1 MKRTRDRVARTLERA
16 EWQWLL
22 VALGL
27 LAIAGLL
34 YAMFDTASE
43 HMVHAQEAS
52 RNAPHVGYAP
62 AEATQAAR
70 LQASTP

>member
-1 MKRTRDRVARTLERA
+1 MKRTRDRVARAWTWA

-34 YAMFDTASE
+34 YAVFDTASE
-43 HMVHAQEAS
+43 HMVHARETSLSAS
-52 RNAPHVGYAP
+52 QYGYSPEVAPP
-62 AEATQAAR
+62 AAR
-70 LQASTP
+70 LLASMP